1 MLALACC
8 CRSSRVIAEDAASR
22 RTRPGAVTA
31 VEISIAATVRLS
43 RPVVIR
49 WRIETANDSKTKETE
64 EVEFRSLRDP
74 IKGQKDWLWRI
85 WHPIKQN

>member
-1 MLALACC
+1 VGTLET
-8 CRSSRVIAEDAASR
+8 VAEDAASR
-22 RTRPGAVTA
+22 RTPPGAVTA

-43 RPVVIR
+43 RRIVIR
-49 WRIETANDSKTKETE
+49 WRIETANDSKTKETME

-74 IKGQKDWLWRI
+74 IKGQKDWLWGI